1 MKEDLVLTSH
11 IFLLKKYDIN
21 IYSIIINTDELNEKI
36 NRLVNGVFL
45 VETTKLIIL
54 HFI

>member
-11 IFLLKKYDIN
+11 IFLLKKYDIY
-21 IYSIIINTDELNEKI
+21 IYSIIINTDALNEKK

-45 VETTKLIIL
+45 VETTKQIIL